1 MKNAK
6 KIAFFGTPPF
16 TVDFL
21 DALYDEGYVPSLIV
35 TNPDRPAGRGMHLQA
50 PEPKEWAITQGIRT
64 LQPEKIDASF
74 VELLAQ
80 ETWDLFVVVAYGA
93 ILPEALIALPRF
105 GTINVHYSLLPKYR
119 GATPVESAI
128 LYGDSTTGVCI
139 QQMRFALDSGPLLA
153 QSEVPID
160 QTDTTET
167 LRTKLNERALA
178 LLPEVLEKIF
188 DGTVTPCEQDES
200 AVSICK
206 KIKKSDGLIDLA
218 EDGLG
223 NDRKYRAYHHSPG
236 TFFITEKKGVPV
248 RVKIKAAHLEGTSF
262 VLDTVVPE
270 NGKPLSKEEFDRWII
285 S

>member
-80 ETWDLFVVVAYGA
+80 ETWDLFIVVAYGA

-128 LYGDSTTGVCI
+128 LHGDSTTGVCI

-167 LRTKLNERALA
+167 LRAKLNERALA

-188 DGTVTPCEQDES
+188 DGTVTACEQDES
-200 AVSICK
+200 AASICK

-223 NDRKYRAYHHSPG
+223 NDRKYRAYYRSPG

>member
-128 LYGDSTTGVCI
+128 LHGDSTTGVCI

-178 LLPEVLEKIF
+178 LLPEVLAKIF
-188 DGTVTPCEQDES
+188 DGTVTPREQDES

-206 KIKKSDGLIDLA
+206 KIKKSDGLIDLE

-236 TFFITEKKGVPV
+236 TFFIIEKNGVPV

-270 NGKPLSKEEFDRWII
+270 NGKPLSKEEFDRWVI